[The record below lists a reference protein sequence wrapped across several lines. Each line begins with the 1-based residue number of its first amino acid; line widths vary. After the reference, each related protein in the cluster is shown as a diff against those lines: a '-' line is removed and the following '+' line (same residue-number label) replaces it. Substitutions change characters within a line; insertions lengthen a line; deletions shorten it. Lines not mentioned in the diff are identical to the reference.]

1 MSKGGTMSAERAP
14 AVADLELVE
23 RLAREIDAL
32 GREVGLPF
40 IAVSADISSPR
51 PMVGMDA
58 KPLAETLFRWI
69 DPTLEYWRD
78 RAFALRAPFVF
89 ATRLTSEP
97 FYFQDGR
104 LQTWRPT
111 GWTQAMGAID
121 PGDMFGVATA
131 IVAPAYLPRGVIGAV
146 VWASPDAD
154 VDVARTFATRASE
167 FHLLALRLTGAYQ
180 EAALGA
186 RKDMARLTRREI
198 QCLKWAAAGK
208 TDGEI
213 AAIVQIATPTVRFHM
228 INAADKLGVAGR
240 SQTVHRAATLGY
252 IGAVGGA

>member
-1 MSKGGTMSAERAP
+1 MSAERAP
-14 AVADLELVE
+14 AAADLERVE
-23 RLAREIDAL
+23 GLAREVDAL
-32 GREVGLPF
+32 GRSVGLPF
-40 IAVSADISSPR
+40 IAVSADISSPQ
-51 PMVGMDA
+51 PMIGMDA

-69 DPTLEYWRD
+69 DPALEYWRD

-111 GWTQAMGAID
+111 AWTQAMGAIE
-121 PGDMFGVATA
+121 PADMFGVATA
-131 IVAPAYLPRGVIGAV
+131 IIAPAYLPRGVIGAV
-146 VWASPDAD
+146 VWASPDPA
-154 VDVARTFATRASE
+154 VDVAGVFATRAAE

-186 RKDMARLTRREI
+186 RKDTPRLTRREI

-213 AAIVQIATPTVRFHM
+213 AAIVRIAAPTVRFHM

-252 IGAVGGA
+252 IGAVGAS

>member
-1 MSKGGTMSAERAP
+1 MMIAERAP
-14 AVADLELVE
+14 ATADLDLVD

-32 GREVGLPF
+32 GRAVDLPY

-51 PMVGMDA
+51 PMVGRDGQ
-58 KPLAETLFRWI
+58 PLAETLFRWL
-69 DPTLEYWRD
+69 DPKLEYWRD

-111 GWTQAMGAID
+111 AWTQAMGAIG
-121 PGDMFGVATA
+121 PEDMFGVRTA
-131 IVAPAYLPRGVIGAV
+131 IIAPAYQPRGVIGAV
-146 VWASPDAD
+146 VWASPDPD
-154 VDVARTFATRASE
+154 VDVAGIFATRACE

-180 EAALGA
+180 EAALGV

-240 SQTVHRAATLGY
+240 SQTVHRASTLGY
-252 IGAVGGA
+252 IGAGGGA

>member
-1 MSKGGTMSAERAP
+1 MSDARPCTAGDFA
-14 AVADLELVE
+14 LVE
-23 RLAREIDAL
+23 DLAHQVEAL
-32 GREVGLPF
+32 GRAVGLPF

-51 PMVGMDA
+51 PMVGADA

-69 DPTLEYWRD
+69 DPQLEYWRD

-89 ATRLTSEP
+89 AARLTSEP
-97 FYFQDGR
+97 FFFRDGR
-104 LQTWRPT
+104 LETWRPAA
-111 GWTQAMGAID
+111 WTEAMGQIE
-121 PGDMFGVATA
+121 PGDMFGVGTA

-146 VWASPDAD
+146 VWASPDPS
-154 VDVARTFATRASE
+154 VDVGAIFAARASE
-167 FHLLALRLTGAYQ
+167 CHMAALRLTAAYQ
-180 EAALGA
+180 EASLGA

-213 AAIVQIATPTVRFHM
+213 GAIVQIATPTVRFHM
-228 INAADKLGVAGR
+228 INAAEKLGVAGR

-252 IGAVGGA
+252 IGAGGAS

>member
-1 MSKGGTMSAERAP
+1 MSAERAP
-14 AVADLELVE
+14 AAADLERVE
-23 RLAREIDAL
+23 RLAHEIDAL
-32 GREVGLPF
+32 GRAVGLPF

-51 PMVGMDA
+51 PMVGTDG

-69 DPTLEYWRD
+69 DPSLEYWRD

-111 GWTQAMGAID
+111 GWTQAMGAIE

-131 IVAPAYLPRGVIGAV
+131 IVAPAYLPRGVIAAV
-146 VWASPDAD
+146 VWASPDPDIDAGKIFA
-154 VDVARTFATRASE
+154 ARAGE
-167 FHLLALRLTGAYQ
+167 LHLLALRLTGVYQ

>member
-1 MSKGGTMSAERAP
+1 MSAERAP
-14 AVADLELVE
+14 AAADLELVE
-23 RLAREIDAL
+23 RLAREVDAL

-40 IAVSADISSPR
+40 IAVSADISSPK
-51 PMVGMDA
+51 PIVGMDGQ
-58 KPLAETLFRWI
+58 PLAESLFRWI
-69 DPTLEYWRD
+69 DPALEYWRD

-97 FYFQDGR
+97 FYFSDGR
-104 LQTWRPT
+104 LRTWRPT
-111 GWTQAMGAID
+111 GWTEAIGAID
-121 PGDMFGVATA
+121 PGDMFGVGAA
-131 IVAPAYLPRGVIGAV
+131 IIAPAYLPRGVIGAV
-146 VWASPDAD
+146 VWASPDAR
-154 VDVARTFATRASE
+154 VDVAEIFATRAGE

-186 RKDMARLTRREI
+186 RKGMARLTRREI

-213 AAIVQIATPTVRFHM
+213 ATIVQIATPTVRFHM

-252 IGAVGGA
+252 IGAAERS

>member
-1 MSKGGTMSAERAP
+1 MSEERPPGGGDFA
-14 AVADLELVE
+14 LVDE
-23 RLAREIDAL
+23 LARRADAL

-51 PMVGMDA
+51 PMVGADGQ
-58 KPLAETLFRWI
+58 PLAETLFRWI
-69 DPTLEYWRD
+69 DPDLEYWRD

-97 FYFQDGR
+97 FYFRAGR
-104 LQTWRPT
+104 LETWRPAA
-111 GWTQAMGAID
+111 WTTAMGLID
-121 PGDMFGVATA
+121 PGDMFGVGTA
-131 IVAPAYLPRGVIGAV
+131 IVAPAYLPRGVIGAM
-146 VWASPDAD
+146 VWASPDPD
-154 VDVARTFATRASE
+154 VDVGAIFAARAPE

-180 EAALGA
+180 EVALGA

-213 AAIVQIATPTVRFHM
+213 AAIVQIAAPTVRFHM

-252 IGAVGGA
+252 IGAVGRS